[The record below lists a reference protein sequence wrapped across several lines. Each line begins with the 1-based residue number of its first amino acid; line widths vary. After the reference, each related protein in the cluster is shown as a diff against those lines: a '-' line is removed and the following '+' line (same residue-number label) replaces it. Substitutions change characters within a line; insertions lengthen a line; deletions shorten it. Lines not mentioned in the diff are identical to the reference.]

1 MRYVFVITVL
11 LCANQ
16 AAAQPLGNSEKP
28 ETLNVINTPKDDPG
42 WVDGSVLLNDGTK
55 DKGQVRY
62 NDHTGVV
69 SFESKDRSSSYNART
84 IGGFQFQ
91 DNDKLRSFYS
101 LHYYSPFDN
110 SIVKQFFEVLREY
123 KDFAVISRTSAF
135 GERVPV
141 EVTTVYLV
149 RGSNLEIMPFVQ
161 VTEHQVKWKLFDVN
175 KTQFRV
181 LNSGLPKELMGDN
194 FPRVKAFAKERNLQW
209 HVKDSLISILDY
221 YDSLTSQ

>member
-1 MRYVFVITVL
+1 MLSTPPKMILAGSTAVFFSTT
-11 LCANQ
+11 AR
-16 AAAQPLGNSEKP
+16 K
-28 ETLNVINTPKDDPG
+28 T
-42 WVDGSVLLNDGTK
+42 
-55 DKGQVRY
+55 
-62 NDHTGVV
+62 
-69 SFESKDRSSSYNART
+69 KDRSGTMITRALYRSNPKTDPHPTMRV
-84 IGGFQFQ
+84 
-91 DNDKLRSFYS
+91 RSFYS